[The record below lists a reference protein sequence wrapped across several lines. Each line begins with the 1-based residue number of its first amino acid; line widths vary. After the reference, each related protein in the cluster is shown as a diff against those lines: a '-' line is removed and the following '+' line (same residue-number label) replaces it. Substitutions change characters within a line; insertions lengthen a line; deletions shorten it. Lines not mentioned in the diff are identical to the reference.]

1 MKAANTAL
9 SMFLSAPL
17 PTSPPT
23 PVPWE
28 QAVLTGEEAMGRAM
42 GI

>member
-1 MKAANTAL
+1 MKAANTSL

-17 PTSPPT
+17 PTSPPA
-23 PVPWE
+23 PWE